1 MTLGANWIIGHDI
14 IFDRENNLLGI
25 AEANCYQNKNINTLT
40 GLELDIENNIKAK
53 NINII
58 EIKKII
64 SIGIIIFATFLIILM
79 IFIIFRII
87 FRKLNQMDVIR
98 EMKLKIKDY
107 NTEHNIDEINK
118 KNNDSSYIEVFN
130 DNSKV
135 N

>member
-64 SIGIIIFATFLIILM
+64 SIGIIIFATFLINFVKTHTTTN
-79 IFIIFRII
+79 FIWI
-87 FRKLNQMDVIR
+87 
-98 EMKLKIKDY
+98 
-107 NTEHNIDEINK
+107 
-118 KNNDSSYIEVFN
+118 
-130 DNSKV
+130 
-135 N
+135 